1 MRVRGKTV
9 TAPPPVHCDIYR
21 GPEKITFVCNA
32 VLDYEKFDDLVP
44 VPKPPLITSRK
55 AGTSTRDV
63 NDPSFLEKVNRYATL
78 RTAYLVITS
87 ISGTPDLEWDMVK
100 LDDPETWFKY
110 EDELRS
116 FLSEPEMER
125 LTKAVMEANSPTEA
139 RQSEALD
146 RFTPSQEEAESSQSQ
161 VGELPTTPSGEP
173 AKDSE

>member
-9 TAPPPVHCDIYR
+9 TAPPPINCDIYR

-32 VLDYEKFDDLVP
+32 VLDYKNFDDLVP
-44 VPKPPLITSRK
+44 VPKPPLITKRGGATSRD
-55 AGTSTRDV
+55 TSDA
-63 NDPSFLEKVNRYATL
+63 NFLEKVHRYATL

-87 ISGTPDLEWDMVK
+87 ISSTPDLEWDTVK
-100 LDDPETWFKY
+100 LDDPETWLKY

-125 LTKAVMEANSPTEA
+125 LTKAVMEANSPTET